1 MLFHLFNCNTVKNLL
16 IVFFLFIAAMAQGQD
31 GKVRGTVID
40 DATGETL
47 VGVNIFIKGTTT
59 GTTTDL
65 DGKFTLNLD
74 AGTYDVQVSYISYE
88 TLVLEG
94 VEVKADQ
101 VNVIGDVRLGQST
114 LDIDEVVVKAKILR
128 TTETAI
134 QTMKKKSTVMLDGI
148 SAGKMQLIGDATAVE
163 AAKRITGV
171 SVQDGKYVYVR
182 GLGDRY
188 SKTTLNGMDI
198 PGLDPDKNSIQMDI
212 FPTNLINNMM
222 VSKNFTADLPA
233 DFSGGV
239 MNVETKDFPDAKIL
253 SFSVGVSYNPEMHLN
268 SDYLT
273 YDGGDTDFL
282 GYDDGTR
289 AMPAGAKQENI
300 PSPIS
305 YWTKDNTAQEV
316 SSFINSFTSALG
328 AKTATSPVDFSL
340 GFSYGN
346 QIDLAGNRARFNKRS
361 PTLGFIFSAS
371 YKSNYKYYDERTFGE
386 YQLNSDPSEYE
397 LVDATVQEGRLGQH
411 EVLIGLMGGV
421 AFKTNLTKLRLTAMR
436 LQSGESSAGQFSI
449 YNNSAATGQSGYN
462 ALSDNLEYSERSLT
476 NILLNGTHVVNESG
490 WEIDWRISP
499 TLSTSDDPD
508 IRKTPF
514 TVSDNGGYS
523 FSAGAGGNPSRSWRE
538 LEEIN
543 LSNKIDFTKK
553 YTFKGSD
560 ARLKFGGGYN
570 YKKRNY
576 EIVSYDIVYWGG
588 TAYWDEPDASQIL
601 LPENLWTEESGEGLY
616 YSTDFTD
623 PNPNEYE
630 ANVNSYAF
638 YASNEFN
645 LFPQL
650 KTTLGLRAEN
660 YVLRHTGRDQEGAS
674 GSEGGNVLDNEKV
687 LDSFDLFP
695 SVNLIYALEED
706 QNLRAAY
713 SRTIARPSFKELSY
727 AQILDP
733 LSNSIYNG
741 GLHEYD
747 DWDGNLV
754 STYVTNF
761 DLRWELFLERGQM
774 ISVSGFAKL
783 FDDPIEL
790 VRIPE
795 AQTSTEYQTR
805 NVGDGQLFGAEFEF
819 RKDLGFVGLQGFNLS
834 GNLTIVDSKIEMTDT
849 EYESRKAQE
858 RDGQN
863 IDDTRVMAGQAPYVV
878 NAGVTYMNAEAKIDA
893 GLFYNVKGQ
902 TLTIVGGGIYPDVY
916 ANSFNS
922 LNFSLNKKLGQEN
935 RATFELKVSNILG
948 NDYEEVYKSYKADD
962 QIHERYSPGQA
973 FSIGF
978 KYKF

>member
-1 MLFHLFNCNTVKNLL
+1 MVQ
-16 IVFFLFIAAMAQGQD
+16 AQD

-47 VGVNIFIKGTTT
+47 VGVNIFIAGTTT

-65 DGKFTLNLD
+65 DGKFTLNLPQ
-74 AGTYDVQVSYISYE
+74 GVHTIQVSYISYE

-94 VEVKADQ
+94 VEVKAGE

-114 LDIDEVVVKAKILR
+114 LDIEEVVVKAKILR

-148 SAGKMQLIGDATAVE
+148 SAGKIQLIGDATAVE

-212 FPTNLINNMM
+212 FPTNLISNMM

-239 MNVETKDFPDAKIL
+239 MNVETKDFPDTRIMN
-253 SFSVGVSYNPEMHLN
+253 FSVGVSYNPDMHLN

-282 GYDDGTR
+282 AYDDGTR
-289 AMPAGAKQENI
+289 GLPAGAKSEDI

-305 YWTKDNTAQEV
+305 YWTNNNTGDEV
-316 SSFINSFTSALG
+316 STFINSFTSTLG
-328 AKTATSPVDFSL
+328 AKNQTSPVDFSL
-340 GFSYGN
+340 SFSYGN
-346 QIDLAGNRARFNKRS
+346 QLDLSGGKASFNKRS
-361 PTLGFIFSAS
+361 PKLGFIFSAS
-371 YKSNYKYYDERTFGE
+371 YKSNYKFYDKRSYGE

-397 LVDATVQEGRLGQH
+397 LVDATLQEGSLGQH

-421 AFKTNLTKLRLTAMR
+421 AFKTNLSKLRLTAMR

-476 NILLNGTHVVNESG
+476 NVLLNGTHVVNETG

-523 FSAGAGGNPSRSWRE
+523 FSAGAGGNPSRTWRE
-538 LEEIN
+538 LEETN
-543 LSNKIDFTKK
+543 LSSKIDITKK
-553 YTFKGSD
+553 YEFKGSD

-588 TAYWDEPDASQIL
+588 TAYWDEPDASLIL
-601 LPENLWTEESGEGLY
+601 LEENMWTAESGEGLY
-616 YSTDFTD
+616 YSTDYTD

-638 YASNEFN
+638 YVSNEFN

-650 KTTLGLRAEN
+650 KTTIGIRAEN

-674 GSEGGNVLDNEKV
+674 GSEGGNVLDDEKV

-695 SVNLIYALEED
+695 SVNLIYALKED
-706 QNLRAAY
+706 QNLRAAF
-713 SRTIARPSFKELSY
+713 SRTIARPSFKELSF

-747 DWDGNLV
+747 DWDGKLV
-754 STYVTNF
+754 STYVNNY
-761 DLRWELFLERGQM
+761 DLRWELFGERGQM
-774 ISVSGFAKL
+774 VSLSAFAKT
-783 FDDPIEL
+783 FADPIEL

-819 RKDLGFVGLQGFNLS
+819 RKDLDFVGLANFNIS
-834 GNLTIVDSKIEMTDT
+834 GNLTVVDSKIEMTDT

-863 IDDTRVMAGQAPYVV
+863 IDDTRVMAGQAPYVI
-878 NAGVTYMNAEAKIDA
+878 NAGITYMSREAKIDA

-916 ANSFNS
+916 TNSFNS
-922 LNFSLNKKLGQEN
+922 LNFSLNKKLGEEN
-935 RATFELKVSNILG
+935 RSTLEFKVANILA
-948 NDYEEVYKSYKADD
+948 NDHEVVYKSYKASD
-962 QIHERYSPGQA
+962 QIHERYSPGRS